1 MAGLSAGQQE
11 QVIGAVRQK
20 IASFPTDHPPVEMAA
35 DIHELVRSLARA
47 DDPYASIKRE
57 SNEVCRSCL
66 PLLHENLACSL
77 DPFATA
83 IKLAIAGNVIDFGAY
98 AVKPLSKR
106 AVRQTVKDVVS
117 QPLSGDSP
125 DGLAAAADEATT
137 ILFIGDNA
145 GECFFDRFLLERLP
159 THKLTYAVR
168 GGPVLNDATL
178 DDARAAGIED
188 VCPVIDTG
196 DKSPGV
202 VFNRC
207 SPAFR
212 EAFEASDVVIAKG
225 QGNYESL
232 SGRTDRAYV
241 FITKV
246 KCDVIAAD
254 IGFPTGS
261 NVVRITRPRIEARET
276 RNGEKSSKQMEASCA

>member
-1 MAGLSAGQQE
+1 MDTLSA
-11 QVIGAVRQK
+11 
-20 IASFPTDHPPVEMAA
+20 AA
-35 DIHELVRSLARA
+35 H
-47 DDPYASIKRE
+47 
-57 SNEVCRSCL
+57 
-66 PLLHENLACSL
+66 
-77 DPFATA
+77 
-83 IKLAIAGNVIDFGAY
+83 
-98 AVKPLSKR
+98 
-106 AVRQTVKDVVS
+106 
-117 QPLSGDSP
+117 
-125 DGLAAAADEATT
+125 EATT

-159 THKLTYAVR
+159 PHKLTYAVR

-178 DDARAAGIED
+178 DDARTAGIED

-212 EAFEASDVVIAKG
+212 EALEASDLVIAKG

-246 KCDVIAAD
+246 KCDVIADD
-254 IGFPTGS
+254 IGFPTGN
-261 NVVRITRPRIEARET
+261 NVVRITQPRMEKQET
-276 RNGEKSSKQMEASCA
+276 MSAENSRRKMEVSYA